1 MAAVTAAG
9 VASYAVGGDR
19 GGPDG
24 GPRHDDARPGD
35 RPPGPAPDRAA
46 LRSLVAGMSLAEQ
59 VGQLFVSRA
68 YGHSATDPD
77 PADAEENLK
86 LFGVRTAAELVA
98 RYHLGGIIY
107 FSWAHN
113 TRDPQQIAELSAA
126 LQRTAAGSGPGVP
139 LMLSTDQEHGAVA
152 RIGKP
157 ATLLPGAMA
166 LGARHGAAAAG
177 PAANAGTGDAGSA
190 GTGSAGTGSAA
201 GADSA
206 GIAEAR
212 RAARIA
218 GAELAA
224 MGIRQ
229 DYAPVADVNVNPA
242 NPVIGVRSFGSDPQ
256 AVAALVAAQVRG
268 YQGAGVAA
276 TAKHFPG
283 HGDTETDSHVGLPV
297 MRHSRAQ
304 WEELDEPPVRA
315 AVAAGVDAVMTA
327 HIVFPALDPSGDP
340 ATLSAPIVTGI
351 LRERLGFRGVVVT
364 DALDMAGVRQKY
376 GDDRVP
382 VLALKAGCDQLL
394 NPPDLG
400 LAHRSVIA
408 AVEAGELTRQRIEES
423 VLRILELKARR
434 GLFDA
439 AHTAAGQVGALV
451 GIPAHLSAADE
462 IAAGTTTLLANPVKL
477 LPLDPATTPKVLVT
491 GTDPASPSGTTGP
504 PTVVLARELTA
515 LGCRATAVPPA
526 RAVAAAPG
534 NAAVLV
540 CTYNVP
546 EGDGPQ
552 RTLVTELLA
561 TGVPVVVVAIRNPYD
576 PARLPTCAAELA
588 TYTWTDVEMRAA
600 ARVVTGAVRP
610 TGRLPVPV
618 PGRYPLGP
626 PGADH
631 ERADAGP
638 GGWGGPGPGGGGR
651 APGPGGPPRGGFWGV
666 GGGGGETSGS
676 SRSSRSG

>member
-1 MAAVTAAG
+1 MSYQASRRSLLTAAALAAVSAAG
-9 VASYAVGGDR
+9 VASYAAGRGPGGE
-19 GGPDG
+19 DG
-24 GPRHDDARPGD
+24 GPRPGDGRPDDGRPGD
-35 RPPGPAPDRAA
+35 RPPGRAPDRAA
-46 LRSLVAGMSLAEQ
+46 LRRLVAGMTLEEK

-77 PADAEENLK
+77 PADAEQNQK
-86 LFGVRTAAELVA
+86 LFGVRTAAELVS

-126 LQRTAAGSGPGVP
+126 LQRAAAGAGSGVP
-139 LMLSTDQEHGAVA
+139 LLLSTDQEHGAVA

-166 LGARHGAAAAG
+166 LGARHGAGATG
-177 PAANAGTGDAGSA
+177 GTGGASGAGSSTGSTDAGSD
-190 GTGSAGTGSAA
+190 SAA
-201 GADSA
+201 T
-206 GIAEAR
+206 AEAR

-304 WEELDEPPVRA
+304 WEELDEPPFRA
-315 AVAAGVDAVMTA
+315 AVEAGVDAVMTA

-340 ATLSAPIVTGI
+340 ATLSRPIVTGI

-400 LAHRSVIA
+400 LAHRSVLA
-408 AVEAGELTRQRIEES
+408 AVEAGELTRARIEES

-439 AHTAAGQVGALV
+439 AHTAAGRTDALV
-451 GIPAHLSAADE
+451 GIPAHLTAADE

-477 LPLDPATTPKVLVT
+477 LPLDPAAAPRVLVT

-504 PTVVLARELTA
+504 PTAVLARELTA
-515 LGCRATAVPPA
+515 LGCRATAAAPA

-546 EGDGPQ
+546 EGDDPQ
-552 RTLVTELLA
+552 RTLVEELLA
-561 TGVPVVVVAIRNPYD
+561 TGVPVVLVAIRNPYD
-576 PARLPTCAAELA
+576 PARLPACAAELA

-618 PGRYPLGP
+618 PGRYPLGH
-626 PGADH
+626 GLSYD
-631 ERADAGP
+631 
-638 GGWGGPGPGGGGR
+638 
-651 APGPGGPPRGGFWGV
+651 
-666 GGGGGETSGS
+666 
-676 SRSSRSG
+676 

>member
-1 MAAVTAAG
+1 MPNHASRRSLLAAAAVAAAAATG
-9 VASYAVGGDR
+9 AVSYALGNSSGAPTPSGPSGPSGGSR
-19 GGPDG
+19 GSGAA
-24 GPRHDDARPGD
+24 RHGDARPGD
-35 RPPGPAPDRAA
+35 RAPGPAPDRAE
-46 LRSLVAGMSLAEQ
+46 LRRVVAGMSLTEQ

-68 YGHSATDPD
+68 YGRSATEPD
-77 PADAEENLK
+77 PADAEKNLSH
-86 LFGVRTAAELVA
+86 FGVRTAAELIS
-98 RYHLGGIIY
+98 RYHLGGVVL
-107 FSWAHN
+107 FSWAGN
-113 TRDPQQIAELSAA
+113 TRDPQQIADLSAG
-126 LQRTAAGSGPGVP
+126 LQQAAAVTGAGIP
-139 LMLSTDQEHGAVA
+139 LMLSIDQEHGAVA
-152 RIGKP
+152 RVGKP

-166 LGARHGAAAAG
+166 LGAHGGKA
-177 PAANAGTGDAGSA
+177 SA
-190 GTGSAGTGSAA
+190 T
-201 GADSA
+201 
-206 GIAEAR
+206 AEAR

-218 GAELAA
+218 GTELAA

-242 NPVIGVRSFGSDPQ
+242 NPVIGVRSFGSDPK

-297 MRHSRAQ
+297 MRHSRAR
-304 WEELDEPPVRA
+304 WEELDEPPFRA
-315 AVAAGVDAVMTA
+315 AVEAGVDAVMTA

-340 ATLSAPIVTGI
+340 ATLSRPIVTGI

-400 LAHRSVIA
+400 LAFRSVVA
-408 AVEAGELTRQRIEES
+408 AVEAGELTQTRIAES

-434 GLFDA
+434 GLFDRPQT
-439 AHTAAGQVGALV
+439 TAGRVDGAVGTT
-451 GIPAHLSAADE
+451 AHLAAADE

-477 LPLDPATTPKVLVT
+477 LPLDPSAAPALLVT

-515 LGCRATAVPPA
+515 LGCRATAVPPGK
-526 RAVAAAPG
+526 AVAAAAG
-534 NAAVLV
+534 RAAVLV

-552 RTLVTELLA
+552 QKLVADLVA

-576 PARLPTCAAELA
+576 PARLPGCAAELA

-600 ARVVTGAVRP
+600 ARVITGATRP
-610 TGRLPVPV
+610 AGRLPVPV
-618 PGRYPLGP
+618 PGRYPLGH
-626 PGADH
+626 GLAYD
-631 ERADAGP
+631 
-638 GGWGGPGPGGGGR
+638 
-651 APGPGGPPRGGFWGV
+651 
-666 GGGGGETSGS
+666 
-676 SRSSRSG
+676 